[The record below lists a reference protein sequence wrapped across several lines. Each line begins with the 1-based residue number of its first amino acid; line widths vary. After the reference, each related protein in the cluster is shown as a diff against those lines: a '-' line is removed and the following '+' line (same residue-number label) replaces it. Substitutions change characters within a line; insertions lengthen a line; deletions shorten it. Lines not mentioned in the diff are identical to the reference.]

1 MHDINRDEIFK
12 KTSSG
17 GKSKEHNHS
26 HDDSHT
32 HSSHTHNHHSHNHH
46 HHNDELT
53 GHDHQHEDFEGHYH
67 FDHSH
72 DEHFESRAYN
82 HVHEHSHQIR
92 HAHYHKH
99 DPQEDSM
106 IHRIFNN
113 PLRDWFTLIFMSI
126 LLVVHQTVSMKTELA
141 DGLLVVVV
149 VIGLFPLLK
158 NAIFDGL
165 LRKRILPELVVAIF
179 LIGLLFYGE
188 LLTASIIT
196 IFICLG
202 SFLNLNFSW
211 K

>member
-1 MHDINRDEIFK
+1 
-12 KTSSG
+12 
-17 GKSKEHNHS
+17 
-26 HDDSHT
+26 
-32 HSSHTHNHHSHNHH
+32 
-46 HHNDELT
+46 
-53 GHDHQHEDFEGHYH
+53 
-67 FDHSH
+67 
-72 DEHFESRAYN
+72 
-82 HVHEHSHQIR
+82 
-92 HAHYHKH
+92 
-99 DPQEDSM
+99 M